1 VPSIS
6 IDHPSVEVAR
16 MTESARP
23 AWLEC
28 RSPGLAGQQF
38 DIGFGTTLV
47 GRGSAC
53 PVVIADLMVSREHA
67 EIRYE
72 AGTFTITDLGSSHG
86 TSVNGQQV
94 KHAPLTDGTIIRV
107 GHSELIFHLA
117 QDEAPATM
125 LGVEGRTVMAPPR
138 AAAPPAAPRA
148 SASPRPPTPAS
159 MPAAKKAGGKR
170 VWLIGCAI
178 ALALGLCFCALIV
191 VLSITG
197 VLPFG
202 LDATINRTLGS
213 LSDAVSGD
221 STPYTREDLALAL
234 AMPTVDERPDILAK
248 FGPPDEFEISIVQVE
263 GGQVRMEA
271 WRYYGYG
278 TRVDFVD
285 GEIIWTIDLE
295 PGPAQSIFPAWYDP
309 TAFETGMA
317 LDDARDV
324 LTSASPAGFAPE
336 EIDLSEGG
344 EDLAGAVLL
353 VGDQIMLT
361 FEQGVLVYAE
371 TFGVLLEEAAG

>member
-1 VPSIS
+1 
-6 IDHPSVEVAR
+6 

-23 AWLEC
+23 AWLEV

-38 DIGFGTTLV
+38 ELGFGTTLM
-47 GRGSAC
+47 GRGTAC
-53 PVVIADLMVSREHA
+53 PLVIADPMVSREHA

-94 KHAPLTDGTIIRV
+94 RHALLTDGTIIRV
-107 GHSELIFHLA
+107 GHSELVFHLA

-125 LGVEGRTVMAPPR
+125 LGVEGRTVMGPPR
-138 AAAPPAAPRA
+138 AAYPSAAAPPAASRS
-148 SASPRPPTPAS
+148 SAPSRPPAAAS
-159 MPAAKKAGGKR
+159 DMAAKKAGSKR
-170 VWLIGCAI
+170 IWLIGCAI
-178 ALALGLCFCALIV
+178 ALALGLCVCALIV

-202 LDATINRTLGS
+202 LDAAMNRAIGS
-213 LSDAVSGD
+213 VSDAVSGA
-221 STPYTREDLALAL
+221 STPYTQEDLALAL
-234 AMPTVDERPDILAK
+234 AMPTVDERPDILAS

-309 TAFETGMA
+309 TAFETGMT
-317 LDDARDV
+317 LDAARDV
-324 LTSASPAGFAPE
+324 LTSASPAGFVPE

-344 EDLAGAVLL
+344 EDLAGGVML
-353 VGDQIMLT
+353 VGDQILLA
-361 FEQGVLVYAE
+361 FEQGVLVHAE
-371 TFGVLLEEAAG
+371 TFGVSLGEAAG

>member
-1 VPSIS
+1 
-6 IDHPSVEVAR
+6 

-23 AWLEC
+23 AWLEV
-28 RSPGLAGQQF
+28 RSPGLPNHQF
-38 DIGFGTTLV
+38 DLGFGTTLM

-53 PVVIADLMVSREHA
+53 PLVIADPMVSREHA

-72 AGTFTITDLGSSHG
+72 AGTFTLTDLGSSHG
-86 TSVNGQQV
+86 TFVNGQQV
-94 KHAPLTDGTIIRV
+94 KRAALTDGAIIRV

-125 LGVEGRTVMAPPR
+125 LGVEDRTVMGPPR
-138 AAAPPAAPRA
+138 AAAPPAVPRA
-148 SASPRPPTPAS
+148 SASPRPPIPAS
-159 MPAAKKAGGKR
+159 MPAAKKAGSQR

-178 ALALGLCFCALIV
+178 ALALGLCVCALIV

-202 LDATINRTLGS
+202 LDAAINRTLGS

-309 TAFETGMA
+309 AAFETGMA
-317 LDDARDV
+317 LDEARDV
-324 LTSASPAGFAPE
+324 LTSASPAGFVPE

-344 EDLAGAVLL
+344 EDLAGAVML

-371 TFGVLLEEAAG
+371 TFGVSLGEAAG